1 MAGLLSPMRIFNGFV
16 IYKFLKY
23 ITTDFVNMPAYKL
36 GIIDD
41 KGNFLKKQKDLT
53 TSEEKL
59 ASNIF
64 FRLVINL
71 RKVLMKVPLVRSKL
85 GRVASALFLV
95 REEINK
101 TDPSGK
107 SAILVEQTFIQHC
120 EENGIDIKSDVLNE
134 SFSDSREPELGDL
147 IEDCEGNICK
157 LDREPVVIDD
167 ILGINIYE
175 STTNNQRIIF
185 TKLQVDA
192 NGMRMQQKQSS
203 TKTED
208 S

>member
-23 ITTDFVNMPAYKL
+23 ITTDFVDMPAYKL

-41 KGNFLKKQKDLT
+41 KGNFLKKQRDLE

-59 ASNIF
+59 SSNIF

-71 RKVLMKVPLVRSKL
+71 RKILMKVPLVKSKL

-95 REEINK
+95 REELNK

-107 SAILVEQTFIQHC
+107 SANLIEQAFIQHC
-120 EENGIDIKSDVLNE
+120 EENDIDIKTDVLNE
-134 SFSDSREPELGDL
+134 SFSATEEPKIGDL
-147 IEDCEGNICK
+147 VEDYEGNICK
-157 LDREPVVIDD
+157 IEQKPVVIDD
-167 ILGINIYE
+167 VLGINIYE

-192 NGMRMQQKQSS
+192 NGMRM
-203 TKTED
+203 
-208 S
+208 

>member
-1 MAGLLSPMRIFNGFV
+1 MAGILSPMRIFNGFI

-41 KGNFLKKQKDLT
+41 KGNFLKKQRDLT

-101 TDPSGK
+101 TDTSGK
-107 SAILVEQTFIQHC
+107 SSELVERAFIEYC
-120 EENGIDIKSDVLNE
+120 EENGIDIKTDILNE
-134 SFSDSREPELGDL
+134 SFSNREEPVVGDRV
-147 IEDCEGNICK
+147 EDHEGNICRIETK
-157 LDREPVVIDD
+157 PVVVDG

-175 STTNNQRIIF
+175 STHNNQRIIF
-185 TKLQVDA
+185 TKLQV
-192 NGMRMQQKQSS
+192 NTHGMRM
-203 TKTED
+203 
-208 S
+208 